1 MAASDPRARLQPALL
16 DRLCDD
22 QPAVARDPD
31 NHRGLDKAQLR
42 AAVLRDLT
50 WLLNTVQP
58 LRTAEAAVAPLAA
71 RSTLNYGLPP
81 LSGQLATQIDLGQ
94 LAAALREAIVRYEPR
109 ILADTLTV
117 SAREDQFLLDAHNVI
132 EFDIRGH
139 LWAQPIPL
147 ELLLRTAFDLEAG
160 QVQVRDAAPTTLD
173 SGRR

>member
-1 MAASDPRARLQPALL
+1 MATSDPRARLQPALL
-16 DRLCDD
+16 DRLRDD
-22 QPAVARDPD
+22 QPGAPRDPED
-31 NHRGLDKAQLR
+31 HRGVDKAQLR

-58 LRTAEAAVAPLAA
+58 LRAAEAAAAPLAA

-81 LSGQLATQIDLGQ
+81 LSGQLATQVDLGE
-94 LAAALREAIVRYEPR
+94 LAQALREAIVRYEPR
-109 ILADTLTV
+109 VLPQTLSV
-117 SAREDQFLLDAHNVI
+117 RARQDQFLLDTHNVI

-160 QVQVRDAAPTTLD
+160 QVQLRDAAPAPLNP
-173 SGRR
+173 GRR